1 MEKIDLQKYVNQSND
16 STSIIDEILSDD
28 EVVQKLATLGVSKE
42 EIPHYALTIYR
53 YKLSKDQ
60 CKKCKGLD
68 QCTSDSYHN
77 STDIAIGD
85 AGEVINRFGPCAKQ
99 AAIDTIADNYLDRCF
114 PDEWLGRTAA
124 SNSTRIRGVV
134 TALSKAL
141 KSKDKKWVYL
151 RGNTGTGKSFIT
163 AVVCN
168 KLASKGTKI
177 SFIDANQ
184 KFADLRNLSMDKF
197 KRAEFQNEMNKLQT
211 VRVLVIDNFG
221 SEFKSEY
228 VINTV
233 LRPII
238 NERAKNKLFTFFT
251 SNYSLKDIET
261 LYGSTQQAK
270 LEISTIIS
278 VIKSNIE
285 SEKVVEDG
293 IENYLFK

>member
-1 MEKIDLQKYVNQSND
+1 MEKIDLKKYVNQNTESK
-16 STSIIDEILSDD
+16 SIVDEILSDD
-28 EVVQKLATLGVSKE
+28 EVLQKLTMLGVSKD

-60 CKKCKGLD
+60 CKKCKGLEE
-68 QCTSDSYHN
+68 CVSDSYHN

-85 AGEVINRFGPCAKQ
+85 AGEIINRFGPCAKQ
-99 AAIDTIADNYLDRCF
+99 AAIDAISDNYLDRCF
-114 PDEWLGRTAA
+114 PDEWLGKTAS
-124 SNSTRIRGVV
+124 SNSKRIRDVMTV
-134 TALSKAL
+134 LSKAL

-151 RGNTGTGKSFIT
+151 RGNTGTGKSFIV
-163 AVVCN
+163 AMCCN
-168 KLASKGTKI
+168 KLTLRGTKI

-197 KRAEFQNEMNKLQT
+197 KRGEFQKEMNKLQT

-228 VINTV
+228 AINTV

-238 NERAKNKLFTFFT
+238 TERAKNKLFTFFM

-261 LYGSTQQAK
+261 LYGTTPQAK
-270 LEISTIIS
+270 LEISTIVS
-278 VIKSNIE
+278 LIKNNIE
-285 SEKVVEDG
+285 SEKIVEDG